1 MAPIRGLMFRTLVV
15 RFVLMGVLVL
25 FGVAAAPALITITPR

>member
-1 MAPIRGLMFRTLVV
+1 MAPIRGLMVRTLVV
-15 RFVLMGVLVL
+15 RLALMGVLAL